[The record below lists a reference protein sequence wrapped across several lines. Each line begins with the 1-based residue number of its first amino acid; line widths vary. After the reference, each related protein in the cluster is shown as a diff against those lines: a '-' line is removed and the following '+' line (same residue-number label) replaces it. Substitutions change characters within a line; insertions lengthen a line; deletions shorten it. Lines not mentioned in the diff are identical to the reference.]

1 MVQQIL
7 IIHPVKTVL
16 MSRQVKRV
24 KEASATLYDKEDKQH
39 ILIERRLPE
48 SQEMFE

>member
-24 KEASATLYDKEDKQH
+24 KDPVRQRGQAAYIDRKEIARKP
-39 ILIERRLPE
+39 RNV
-48 SQEMFE
+48 